1 MFWSESFAAFVFV
14 ERFYSVFRAS
24 GDAGKKVCFYRA
36 WKFLIKKTKGAITVG
51 FHAKIPANIWK
62 KQLTK
67 SIEWLSFATGIS
79 VDVFLL

>member
-1 MFWSESFAAFVFV
+1 MFWSEPFATFVFV
-14 ERFYSVFRAS
+14 ERFYPLLRAL
-24 GDAGKKVCFYRA
+24 GDAGKKV
-36 WKFLIKKTKGAITVG
+36 LDKKTKGVTVG